1 MTETQRVMFREVLD
15 LNWDM
20 KQETNISRKFELAKE
35 LGAATERLKM
45 DMGEKAYDQ
54 FIETGRRMFA
64 PIQEAEVIE
73 D

>member
-20 KQETNISRKFELAKE
+20 NQETNLMRKIELAKK
-35 LGAATERLKM
+35 LGAAKERLEM
-45 DMGEKAYDQ
+45 DMGAPAYNK

-64 PIQEAEVIE
+64 PIEAAEEVE

>member
-35 LGAATERLKM
+35 LGAATERLRM
-45 DMGEKAYDQ
+45 DMGKEAYDQ

>member
-1 MTETQRVMFREVLD
+1 MTETQRVMFREVID

-20 KQETNISRKFELAKE
+20 KQETNLVRKFELAQE
-35 LGAATERLKM
+35 LGAAKERLKM
-45 DMGEKAYDQ
+45 DMGDAAYDQ

-64 PIQEAEVIE
+64 PIQEAEEVE

>member
-1 MTETQRVMFREVLD
+1 MTETQRVMFREVID

-20 KQETNISRKFELAKE
+20 KQETNLVRKFELAQE
-35 LGAATERLKM
+35 LGAAKERLKM
-45 DMGEKAYDQ
+45 DMGDAAYEH

-64 PIQEAEVIE
+64 PIQAAEEVE

>member
-1 MTETQRVMFREVLD
+1 MTETQQVMFREVLD

-20 KQETNISRKFELAKE
+20 KQETNLMRKIELAKK
-35 LGAATERLKM
+35 LGAAKERLKM
-45 DMGEKAYDQ
+45 DMGDAAYDQ

-64 PIQEAEVIE
+64 PIQEAEEVE

>member
-1 MTETQRVMFREVLD
+1 MTETQRVMFREVID

-20 KQETNISRKFELAKE
+20 KQETNLVRKFELAQE
-35 LGAATERLKM
+35 LGAAKERLKM
-45 DMGEKAYDQ
+45 DMGDAAYEQ

-64 PIQEAEVIE
+64 PIQEAEEVE

>member
-45 DMGEKAYDQ
+45 DMGEEAYDQ

-64 PIQEAEVIE
+64 PIQEAEEVE

>member
-1 MTETQRVMFREVLD
+1 MTEKQRVMFREVID

-20 KQETNISRKFELAKE
+20 KQETNLVRKFELAQE
-35 LGAATERLKM
+35 LGAAKERLKM
-45 DMGEKAYDQ
+45 DMGDAAYDQ

-64 PIQEAEVIE
+64 PIQAAEEVE

>member
-1 MTETQRVMFREVLD
+1 MTETQRVMFREVID

-20 KQETNISRKFELAKE
+20 KQETNLVRKFELAQE
-35 LGAATERLKM
+35 LGAAKERLKM
-45 DMGEKAYDQ
+45 DMGDAAYDQ

-64 PIQEAEVIE
+64 PIQAAEEVE

>member
-1 MTETQRVMFREVLD
+1 MTEEQRGMFREILD

-20 KQETNISRKFELAKE
+20 RNEFNLDRKFELVEA
-35 LGAATERLKM
+35 LGAAKERLKM
-45 DMGEKAYDQ
+45 SMGTEAYEH

-64 PIQEAEVIE
+64 PIQEAEEVE

>member
-20 KQETNISRKFELAKE
+20 KQETNLSRKFELAQE

-45 DMGEKAYDQ
+45 DMGEEAYEQ

>member
-1 MTETQRVMFREVLD
+1 
-15 LNWDM
+15 M

>member
-20 KQETNISRKFELAKE
+20 KQETNLSRKFELAKE

-45 DMGEKAYDQ
+45 DMGKEAYDQ

-64 PIQEAEVIE
+64 PIQEAEEVE

>member
-45 DMGEKAYDQ
+45 DMGKEAYDQ

>member
-1 MTETQRVMFREVLD
+1 MFREVLD

-20 KQETNISRKFELAKE
+20 KQEINLSRKFELAKE

-45 DMGEKAYDQ
+45 NMGKEAYDQ

-64 PIQEAEVIE
+64 PIQEAEEVE

>member
-1 MTETQRVMFREVLD
+1 MTETQRVMFREVID

-20 KQETNISRKFELAKE
+20 KQETNLVRKFGLAQE
-35 LGAATERLKM
+35 LGAAKERLKM
-45 DMGEKAYDQ
+45 DMGDAAYDQ

-64 PIQEAEVIE
+64 PIQAAEEVE

>member
-1 MTETQRVMFREVLD
+1 MTETQRVMFREVID

-20 KQETNISRKFELAKE
+20 KQETNLARKFELAQE
-35 LGAATERLKM
+35 LGAAKERLKM
-45 DMGEKAYDQ
+45 DMGAAAYEQ

-64 PIQEAEVIE
+64 PIQEAEEVE